1 MGEIPN
7 WAAEADALFVLTEDL
22 LCEAKGL
29 LIGVDSTEAGG
40 ALGGGGIM

>member
-1 MGEIPN
+1 MPS
-7 WAAEADALFVLTEDL
+7 WAADALFVLTEDL
-22 LCEAKGL
+22 LWFWEAKGL